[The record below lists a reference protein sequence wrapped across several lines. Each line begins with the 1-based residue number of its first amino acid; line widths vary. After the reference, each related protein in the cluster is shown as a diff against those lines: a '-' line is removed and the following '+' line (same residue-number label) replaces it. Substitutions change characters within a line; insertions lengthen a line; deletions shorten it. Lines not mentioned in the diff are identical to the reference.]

1 MAILNTKTKGCCK
14 CFIFHFSWRN
24 GAESKQYLL
33 NCWSVC
39 IYTYM
44 YGRKLWYTNDMI
56 YLIYIH
62 IYFINNGW
70 LIISLWVIKPDLGLR
85 TIRSLN
91 LNTWV
96 IGERVSQAWRK
107 LCACMTVWC
116 SAVATPWAW
125 RLHVSW
131 WFHGHIRLICTGL
144 HGCIWVFDTISQ
156 FVAFLRQHDGNIE
169 WTSEF
174 TGSVIFRQSQYQ
186 YIVYIWKYAYGPWM
200 TTDATLK
207 NMGHRSHKMMVGWC
221 FELGLS

>member
-1 MAILNTKTKGCCK
+1 
-14 CFIFHFSWRN
+14 
-24 GAESKQYLL
+24 
-33 NCWSVC
+33 
-39 IYTYM
+39 
-44 YGRKLWYTNDMI
+44 MI
-56 YLIYIH
+56 YKWYDISHIYIH

-144 HGCIWVFDTISQ
+144 HGCIWVFDIISQ